1 MATPSP
7 STSGPRHRFDVLRP
21 MTFLL
26 ALLAGIVGAVGGY
39 LLAAVGCAALA
50 PLLGISSFEGE
61 AGYFAAFL
69 CGPLGA
75 IVGLIAGIVLVLR
88 RRGVRAF
95 GAVTGR
101 LALVVASITA
111 LVAAGI
117 GVMYMNRDLVSSNG
131 APPQLAFEIRLPP
144 GATAPAPDDI
154 TVHLD
159 STKGHLPGAL
169 FAGKF
174 RRDGDRP
181 VIVGAVDIPYRESRR
196 LLVLRLPRQPDRLF
210 LLDIGRDPGHA
221 KELGPWHRVDYIA
234 EAGQE
239 PRRATEHDDYEVR
252 YRPVWA
258 GED

>member
-1 MATPSP
+1 MATPSA
-7 STSGPRHRFDVLRP
+7 STSAPRRRLDVLQP

-26 ALLAGIVGAVGGY
+26 ALLAGILGAVGGY
-39 LLAAVGCAALA
+39 LLAAVGGAALA

-75 IVGLIAGIVLVLR
+75 TVGLIAGVVLVLR

-101 LALVVASITA
+101 LALVAVSIAA
-111 LVAAGI
+111 LVAAGV
-117 GVMYMNRDLVSSNG
+117 GVIYMNRDLVSSNS

-144 GATAPAPDDI
+144 GAIAPAPDDI

-159 STKGHLPGAL
+159 SAKGHLPGAL
-169 FAGKF
+169 FADKF

-196 LLVLRLPRQPDRLF
+196 LLVLRLPSEPDRLF
-210 LLDIGRDPGHA
+210 VLGIGRDPEHA
-221 KELGPWHRVDYIA
+221 KDLGPWHHVDYIA
-234 EAGQE
+234 EPGKE
-239 PRRATEHDDYEVR
+239 PRRATEDDDYEVR
-252 YRPVWA
+252 YRPVWV

>member
-1 MATPSP
+1 
-7 STSGPRHRFDVLRP
+7 

-26 ALLAGIVGAVGGY
+26 ALLAGIAGALGGY
-39 LLAAVGCAALA
+39 LLGAGAGAALA
-50 PLLGISSFEGE
+50 PLLGVSSFEGE

-75 IVGLIAGIVLVLR
+75 VVGLIAGVVLVLR

-95 GAVTGR
+95 GAVTVR
-101 LALVVASITA
+101 LALVAVSIAA

-117 GVMYMNRDLVSSNG
+117 GVMYMDRDLVSSNG

-144 GATAPAPDDI
+144 GAIAPAPDDI

-159 STKGHLPGAL
+159 SAKGHLPATL
-169 FAGKF
+169 FADKF

-181 VIVGAVDIPYRESRR
+181 VLVGTVDIPYRESRR
-196 LLVLRLPRQPDRLF
+196 LLVLRLSSQPDRLF
-210 LLDIGRDPGHA
+210 VLGLGRNPGRA
-221 KELGPWHRVDYIA
+221 RELGPWHQVDYIA
-234 EAGQE
+234 DAGQE

-252 YRPVWA
+252 YRPVWV